1 MNQNSGGV
9 YVHVPFCV
17 RKCSYCDF
25 ISYPAGDNIQ
35 VMEAYLSSVV
45 DELRLRKTELEQI
58 RPITTLYVGGGTPT
72 CVPWQKLAPFVSTL
86 IAEVEKINA
95 SDPTYGGFDSADLET
110 TVEANPGTVDPH
122 GLAALRQSGVNRLS
136 LGFQSLDAR
145 ELASLGRV
153 HSPEDCLRAY
163 EWAREAGFDNV
174 SVDLILGAPGQTGQ
188 SLAQTLDAVIS
199 LGPQHLSAYCL
210 SVEEGTVLARAIAS
224 GVQTVPDDDLVAEFY
239 EWLVSRVEDAGY
251 VRYEVSNFA
260 IPGFESVHNIRYWTC
275 GYYVGLGVAA
285 HSHLPA
291 GAGGSVRSWNVES
304 VDKYVA
310 SISEGT
316 RALSGFEERTAFEE
330 AQDRLMLGLRMS
342 EGIDLASIGRLYG
355 EDLLGEYG
363 ARFADLAEK
372 GLVNFS
378 GGKVRLTPRGFLLGN
393 LVFSECVDCGDSAQ
407 S

>member
-1 MNQNSGGV
+1 M
-9 YVHVPFCV
+9 
-17 RKCSYCDF
+17 
-25 ISYPAGDNIQ
+25 
-35 VMEAYLSSVV
+35 
-45 DELRLRKTELEQI
+45 
-58 RPITTLYVGGGTPT
+58 
-72 CVPWQKLAPFVSTL
+72 
-86 IAEVEKINA
+86 
-95 SDPTYGGFDSADLET
+95 
-110 TVEANPGTVDPH
+110 
-122 GLAALRQSGVNRLS
+122 
-136 LGFQSLDAR
+136 
-145 ELASLGRV
+145 
-153 HSPEDCLRAY
+153 
-163 EWAREAGFDNV
+163 
-174 SVDLILGAPGQTGQ
+174 
-188 SLAQTLDAVIS
+188 
-199 LGPQHLSAYCL
+199 
-210 SVEEGTVLARAIAS
+210 
-224 GVQTVPDDDLVAEFY
+224 
-239 EWLVSRVEDAGY
+239 
-251 VRYEVSNFA
+251 
-260 IPGFESVHNIRYWTC
+260 
-275 GYYVGLGVAA
+275 AA

-316 RALSGFEERTAFEE
+316 RALSGFEERTALEE